1 MIQMSPKPLWGSWAA
16 QEVNAIAGDLHGSR
30 FGNGM
35 PVA

>member
-1 MIQMSPKPLWGSWAA
+1 MIQMSPKHVWGSCAA
-16 QEVNAIAGDLHGSR
+16 QEVNAIAGDLNGSR